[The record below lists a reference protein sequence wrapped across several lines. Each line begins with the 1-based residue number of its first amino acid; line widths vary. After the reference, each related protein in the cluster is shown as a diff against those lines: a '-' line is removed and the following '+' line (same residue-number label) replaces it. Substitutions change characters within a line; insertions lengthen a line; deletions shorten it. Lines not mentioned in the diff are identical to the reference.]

1 MRVIQMDGTRM
12 TTLSDMFDEFQQQAR
27 FPSYFGRNANALLDV
42 LTDMEWMRA
51 TGYIWIIQS
60 ADSLLVAESK
70 DVLASLVECLQE
82 AGEVWS
88 KPVELG
94 EWWDRSPVP
103 FHAVLASSPGGYPA
117 LQQRLADA
125 GLQVDEL

>member
-1 MRVIQMDGTRM
+1 M

-27 FPSYFGRNANALLDV
+27 FPSSFGRNANALLEV

-70 DVLASLVECLQE
+70 DALASLVECL
-82 AGEVWS
+82 
-88 KPVELG
+88 
-94 EWWDRSPVP
+94 
-103 FHAVLASSPGGYPA
+103 
-117 LQQRLADA
+117 
-125 GLQVDEL
+125 